1 MGPLFPPNKEHG
13 SASRTADVSEGA
25 GGTGSACSLLHISPH
40 SKNRR
45 TTPPPAPVENTPYET
60 VFFDGLAVDT
70 ETGECSTLLSSTEIL
85 YIKGGERERAYWLQ
99 IYHKDLKVKKPCLQA
114 TAPERGKRTQI
125 FDLSKASCRRML
137 FVCRNSGHLV
147 KSQFCCSFH
156 NSWPM
161 NGKALKKMVAAFIK
175 RLKRKYGPRFPWL
188 WCLEFQE
195 RLAPHIHFFSNID
208 PTAENALF
216 LTDSWLAV
224 SGQTGDQECH
234 AVHRHPKNFKA
245 WEMKNGQYLTKE
257 YIGKVAQKQ
266 VPAAFHNVGR
276 FWANSDSMKP
286 DFSTIDPLDHD
297 EAIQDLHRQ
306 AVRAVTKCAE
316 HQKDHFKTFGVIFSE
331 TVASIAEKIEIPAE
345 NITKDMKKAL
355 ALGVRHGSDWKTHRR
370 RPPTNYRRKKQ
381 SYNLPNMGPLFLEI
395 LKKLQNPLKTS
406 GFLDFSRRNTPPAQA
421 PVIP

>member
-1 MGPLFPPNKEHG
+1 MGPLFPPNQEYG
-13 SASRTADVSEGA
+13 SGERTADGSKGA
-25 GGTGSACSLLHISPH
+25 GGPGSACSLLHISPH
-40 SKNRR
+40 SKNR
-45 TTPPPAPVENTPYET
+45 TPPPPALVENTPYET

-85 YIKGGERERAYWLQ
+85 YIKGGERARKYWLQ
-99 IYHKDLKVKKPCLQA
+99 VYHNDLKIKKPCLQA

-125 FDLSKASCRRML
+125 FDFTQSSCRRLL

-147 KSQFCCSFH
+147 KSQFLCSFH
-156 NSWPM
+156 NSWPLD
-161 NGKALKKMVAAFIK
+161 GKSLKKMLAAWIK
-175 RLKRKYGPRFPWL
+175 RLKRKYGPGFSWL

-195 RLAPHIHFFSNID
+195 RSAPHIHFYSEIE

-216 LTDSWLAV
+216 LADSWLAV

-234 AVHRHPKNFKA
+234 AVHRHPANFMT
-245 WEMKNGQYLTKE
+245 WEMKNGQYLAKE
-257 YIGKVAQKQ
+257 YIGKAEQKQ

-276 FWANSDSMKP
+276 FWANSVSMKP

-306 AVRAVTKCAE
+306 AVRAVSKCAE
-316 HQKDHFKTFGVIFSE
+316 HQKDHFKTFGCLFAAAVLD
-331 TVASIAEKIEIPAE
+331 IAEKMGVPAE
-345 NITKDMKKAL
+345 NLAKDVKKSLAL
-355 ALGVRHGSDWKTHRR
+355 AVRYGSDWKTHRL

-381 SYNLPNMGPLFLEI
+381 SYNLPNMAPLFLEI
-395 LKKLQNPLKTS
+395 IKKLQNPLKTS